1 MHVNVYNAIIDTRP
15 LLVMWY
21 SSLVLL
27 RLSFQC
33 CHWKITH
40 SQTFIGYCSI
50 IQVFKTK
57 QSICHYRHCYFKGS
71 NFVLCLYCL
80 TGRSYPSD
88 GCIESSGIWP
98 ILYFLFTGLAE
109 AMPTKFHQ
117 IEEGWNTNMFW
128 LAEMLLSGLINF
140 ALPFCRLAGPC
151 WRSWHSMGT
160 FTFGCLK
167 SLCLQLRPCCGPC
180 SSKTPVKNQPNV
192 ESGILR

>member
-1 MHVNVYNAIIDTRP
+1 
-15 LLVMWY
+15 MWY

-88 GCIESSGIWP
+88 GCIESSGILAHSLSCTFFYWSCRRDANQISSDRRNSQYKHVVTRRNAAFLLDWFCNP
-98 ILYFLFTGLAE
+98 FLQTCRTLLEKLALDGHLHVRVFEEPVPTAPTMLRALFKQDPSKEPPSCRNRYFANPMST
-109 AMPTKFHQ
+109 
-117 IEEGWNTNMFW
+117 
-128 LAEMLLSGLINF
+128 S
-140 ALPFCRLAGPC
+140 
-151 WRSWHSMGT
+151 
-160 FTFGCLK
+160 
-167 SLCLQLRPCCGPC
+167 QL
-180 SSKTPVKNQPNV
+180 
-192 ESGILR
+192 